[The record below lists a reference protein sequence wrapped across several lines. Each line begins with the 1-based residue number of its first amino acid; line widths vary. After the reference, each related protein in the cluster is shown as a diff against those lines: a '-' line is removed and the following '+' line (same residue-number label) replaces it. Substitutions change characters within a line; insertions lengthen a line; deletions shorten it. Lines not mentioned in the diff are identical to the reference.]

1 MRGVSFRPVNY
12 FLFEKRNE
20 KKKESKG
27 FDRVY
32 FQTNSIT
39 FGKERDREKIDV
51 VNFKVSLLRS
61 GKRRGCEIDRLSDQS
76 GRGSIRENQG
86 NAGKSVAILADR
98 SAGSSCN
105 SWLWRERSIKR
116 YRRIIR
122 VKLAKLISS

>member
-76 GRGSIRENQG
+76 MGADLSVRIRGMRVNPSRSWPIDPRDRAVTRGSGENDQSNG
-86 NAGKSVAILADR
+86 IGALSGLN
-98 SAGSSCN
+98 
-105 SWLWRERSIKR
+105 
-116 YRRIIR
+116 
-122 VKLAKLISS
+122 